1 MTAAAP
7 GKPAFV
13 PPVVQCPY
21 CRKPA
26 KFHLTSEVIYHGRD
40 YGPVFACMPCQ
51 AWVGAHRD
59 SLLPMGRLA
68 NAPLRRLKQDAHR
81 AFDPLWR
88 DLRAAYPEYDSYT
101 SERTSRVPNHLKQIA
116 RSMAYQWLSAH
127 LGIPQDLCHIGMFD
141 EEQCGRCVYVI
152 QKHQANSGTVR
163 TWAKANK
170 VAKPQEEKQ

>member
-7 GKPAFV
+7 GKAAFV

-26 KFHLTSEVIYHGRD
+26 KFHLSSEVIYHGRD
-40 YGPVFACMPCQ
+40 YGPVYVCHPCR

-68 NAPLRRLKQDAHR
+68 NATLRRWKQDAHR

-88 DLRAAYPEYDSYT
+88 NLQAAYPEYDSYLAIPKHM
-101 SERTSRVPNHLKQIA
+101 RNIA
-116 RSMAYQWLSAH
+116 RSRAYAWLAH
-127 LGIPQDLCHIGMFD
+127 FMGLSQQDCHIGMFD
-141 EEQCGRCVYVI
+141 DEQCRRCVALI
-152 QKHQANSGTVR
+152 QDSAANSRTVR
-163 TWAKANK
+163 LWARANK